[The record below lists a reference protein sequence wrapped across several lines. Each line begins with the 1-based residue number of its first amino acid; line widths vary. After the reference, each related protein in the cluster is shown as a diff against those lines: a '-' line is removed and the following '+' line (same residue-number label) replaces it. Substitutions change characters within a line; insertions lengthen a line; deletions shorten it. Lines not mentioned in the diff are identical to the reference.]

1 MVSTKLTSN
10 YPVYV
15 FFAKHIYKWY
25 RKLALRLMSQAVL
38 NAHKVFVKACGFK
51 DVTFLKFMQDT
62 IVLTLQLSPKLN
74 KKNIQP
80 DDTLQRLTVRHFPGI
95 KKPGK
100 VGSKDPRPTKICRVC
115 YSRGVR
121 TDKGKPLKTVHICQ
135 TCPSQLGQHIDNC
148 FQVYHTVIN

>member
-1 MVSTKLTSN
+1 
-10 YPVYV
+10 
-15 FFAKHIYKWY
+15 
-25 RKLALRLMSQAVL
+25 MSQAVL
-38 NAHKVFVKACGFK
+38 NAHKVFVKTCGFK

-80 DDTLQRLTVRHFPGI
+80 DDTLQWLTVRHFPGI

-100 VGSKDPRPTKICRVC
+100 IGSKDPRPTKICRVC

-135 TCPSQLGQHIDNC
+135 TCPSQSGLYIHNC
-148 FQVYHTVIN
+148 FQVYHKLCCAKYIALV